1 MCVVCVTRRCTRH
14 AHGMQRMAHRTHT
27 NGVCTPTA
35 HHTHTRRVHAHG
47 TPHTHTHTHTHRTLQ
62 ALPKFEES
70 TRGNVQTFAREN
82 QVCCPLACMHVSLPW
97 REHWSELLCVAV
109 AGLVTTNNGLE
120 ALNGLMKIIL
130 ADGLGTRQDVM
141 AALRKLLEVM
151 RTMSQRSA
159 SRQAPTDPCLDW
171 RA

>member
-1 MCVVCVTRRCTRH
+1 
-14 AHGMQRMAHRTHT
+14 
-27 NGVCTPTA
+27 
-35 HHTHTRRVHAHG
+35 
-47 TPHTHTHTHTHRTLQ
+47 
-62 ALPKFEES
+62 
-70 TRGNVQTFAREN
+70 
-82 QVCCPLACMHVSLPW
+82 MHVSLPW